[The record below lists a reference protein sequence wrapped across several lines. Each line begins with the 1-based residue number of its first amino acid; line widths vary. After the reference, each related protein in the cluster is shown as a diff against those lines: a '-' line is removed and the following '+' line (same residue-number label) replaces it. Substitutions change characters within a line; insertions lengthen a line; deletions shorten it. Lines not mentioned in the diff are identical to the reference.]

1 MSLIDHRLMEL
12 HSRNLGELSQV
23 PLVGDTTTDTN
34 TIHRWPWAL
43 MEGALRAGWSP
54 PESTSAAEYRMDRL
68 MHILTGINT
77 VLVNTTDTDVD
88 TEHMCEL
95 YYDLTVVK
103 IRMI

>member
-1 MSLIDHRLMEL
+1 LIDHRLMEL

-77 VLVNTTDTDVD
+77 ILVNTTDTDVD
-88 TEHMCEL
+88 TEHICEL
-95 YYDLTVVK
+95 YCNLTVVK
-103 IRMI
+103 IRMV